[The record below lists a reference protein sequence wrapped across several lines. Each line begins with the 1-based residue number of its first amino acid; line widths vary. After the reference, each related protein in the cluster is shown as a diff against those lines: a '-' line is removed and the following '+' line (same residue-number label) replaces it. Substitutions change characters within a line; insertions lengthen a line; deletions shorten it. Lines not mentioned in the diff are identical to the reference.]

1 MALRSNGIE
10 PAKGDGVTS
19 APQADGSS
27 VLIVD
32 DDREMCVLLARKLSR
47 SGYSVSAVHSSE
59 EAIGLLRK
67 AAFDLVLCDLRL
79 PGLDGFGFCSRVH
92 ESHPD
97 LPVVMVTGHG
107 GVELARTAMQNG
119 ATDFVTKPIKLDALS
134 MLVEKNLERKRL
146 ERGRELSRDS
156 RLILQFIEALAA
168 AIDAKES
175 ATAQHSLRVT
185 ALSKTVAEA
194 LGLPESELL
203 AIELAAL
210 VHDVGKIGIP
220 DRILQKPG
228 KLDEAEWELI
238 RTHPVVGSQIV
249 GRIEELTH
257 VADVIRHHHE
267 RIDGAGYPDGLEGE
281 AIPLPSRI
289 IAVADA
295 FEVMTTDRVYR
306 ARLEDSEAIAR
317 LRDCAGTQFD
327 SEVVEAFCE
336 LHESD
341 ALT

>member
-1 MALRSNGIE
+1 MALRSHGIRA
-10 PAKGDGVTS
+10 AKGEAVSS
-19 APQADGSS
+19 APSADSSS

-32 DDREMCVLLARKLSR
+32 DDREMCVLLARKLVR
-47 SGYSVSAVHSSE
+47 SGYHVSAVHSSE
-59 EAIGLLRK
+59 EALGVLRK
-67 AAFDLVLCDLRL
+67 SAFDLVLCDLQL
-79 PGLDGFGFCSRVH
+79 PGMDGLGFCSHVH
-92 ESHPD
+92 DSHPD

-107 GVELARTAMQNG
+107 GVEMARTAMQNG
-119 ATDFVTKPIKLDALS
+119 ATDFVTKPIKLEAVSL
-134 MLVEKNLERKRL
+134 LVEKNLERKRV
-146 ERGRELSRDS
+146 ERGRALSRDS
-156 RLILQFIEALAA
+156 QLILQFIEALAT

-175 ATAQHSLRVT
+175 ATAEHSVRVT
-185 ALSKTVAEA
+185 ELSKSVAA
-194 LGLPESELL
+194 AMGLSESEMLPL
-203 AIELAAL
+203 ELAAL

-220 DRILQKPG
+220 DSILQKPG
-228 KLDEAEWELI
+228 KLDESEWELI

-249 GRIEELTH
+249 GRVEELTY

-267 RIDGAGYPDGLEGE
+267 RIDGAGYPDRLEGE

-306 ARLEDSEAIAR
+306 ARLDDFEAITR

-336 LHESD
+336 LHGLGVME
-341 ALT
+341 